1 VKTLTKKKVVKP
13 KRKAKKRVSKRERM
27 PYLGNDPYFVKKAE
41 DAKEELRKS
50 GIILEP

>member
-1 VKTLTKKKVVKP
+1 VGTITKKKVVKA
-13 KRKAKKRVSKRERM
+13 KKKTKKRVFKGERM

-41 DAKEELRKS
+41 EAKEALRKS